1 MTGGKKPDLF
11 DKQIATRIRA
21 HRKSIG
27 LSQVALASKLGI
39 TFQQVQKYER
49 GINRIGASRLY
60 QLARIFNLP
69 ISAFFP
75 DSEATAER
83 AEIGGRG
90 VSDIFEF
97 ALSAEGWRLC
107 RAFFKISNPHT
118 RKSIVRLMQE
128 LTDDASGEATYSE
141 TTKPPT
147 A

>member
-27 LSQVALASKLGI
+27 LSQAALASKLGI
-39 TFQQVQKYER
+39 TFQQIQKYER
-49 GINRIGASRLY
+49 GVNRIGASRLY

-75 DSEATAER
+75 DSEAAAER
-83 AEIGGRG
+83 AEVGGRG
-90 VSDIFEF
+90 VSEIFEF
-97 ALSAEGWRLC
+97 TLSAEGWRLC
-107 RAFFKISNPHT
+107 RAFFKISNPRI

-128 LTDDASGEATYSE
+128 LTNDASGEAACSE
-141 TTKPPT
+141 TTKTPT